1 MNIFSEI
8 SEGLRISWEA
18 LRGNLMRSVLTTVG
32 IVIGIVTVTLMATAL
47 EYLNTAFRDAI
58 SFLGTDVLYV
68 DRTEW
73 FINSNNSFDRM
84 QRRDKISLAQ
94 VRGVEE
100 GLSGVTGVAP
110 TVMQGVDGLRYGDRS
125 TGGVLMIGTNEQFII
140 TGGASLASGRFM
152 TKAEAAANRDLCI
165 IGADIAD
172 KLFEKEQPLGK
183 RITVVDQRL
192 EVIGIFEKRG
202 SVLGGMSLDNQIV
215 IPIQKMARGFKWDPS
230 CVIQIKVGDTAR
242 IPEVRDELR
251 GLMRK
256 IRRLPPGREDDFAI
270 NQSEALV
277 SQFGKVSAIIATAG
291 FFITGLSLFVGGIG
305 IMNIMFVSVAE
316 RTQEIGVRK
325 ALGARNRTVLLQFL
339 IEAAAICLLGG
350 LLAVAITRGLVAI
363 ATLYLPKVAM
373 SWSVVVLA
381 LTVAVATGLI
391 SGFLPAWRAAR
402 MRPVDALRKD

>member
-1 MNIFSEI
+1 VTIFSEI
-8 SEGLRISWEA
+8 TEGIRISWEA

-68 DRTEW
+68 DRNEW
-73 FINSNNSFDRM
+73 FIENN
-84 QRRDKISLAQ
+84 RRWDAAKRRESISLAQ
-94 VRGVEE
+94 VREVEKLLGGVA
-100 GLSGVTGVAP
+100 GIAP
-110 TVMQGVDGLRYGDRS
+110 TVMHGVESARRGDLAS
-125 TGGVLMIGTNEQFII
+125 GSVFLIGTNEQFLI
-140 TGGASLASGRFM
+140 TGGVTLASGRFL
-152 TKAEAAANRDLCI
+152 TKAEAEGNRDLCV

-172 KLFEKEQPLGK
+172 KLFPGEDPLGQ
-183 RITVVDQRL
+183 RLDLGDQRL
-192 EVIGIFEKRG
+192 EVIGTFEKRG

-215 IPIQKMARGFKWDPS
+215 IPIQKMIRGFRWDPS
-230 CVIQIKVGDTAR
+230 CVIQVKVGDPAR
-242 IPEVRDELR
+242 IPEVREELR
-251 GLMRK
+251 GILRK
-256 IRRLPPGREDDFAI
+256 VRRLPPGREDDFAI
-270 NQSEALV
+270 NQQQELV
-277 SQFGKVSAIIATAG
+277 AQFGKVSAIIATAG

-325 ALGARNRTVLLQFL
+325 AIGARNRTVLLQFL

-350 LLAVAITRGLVAI
+350 VVALGIARGAVEVARF
-363 ATLYLPKVAM
+363 YLPKVAM
-373 SWSVVVLA
+373 SWHVVLLA
-381 LTVAVATGLI
+381 LGVAVVTGLV